1 MGEIVLDK
9 NKLLPLS
16 IVILAISMVLCSL
29 WIGYSIREGT
39 NKIISFALQEND
51 VLDLDEASTYLK
63 ISSAELQNISNGI
76 NSDIPHAKINGNYIF
91 SKAALDNW
99 LESARFESQQ

>member
-1 MGEIVLDK
+1 LDK

-63 ISSAELQNISNGI
+63 ISSTELLYIVDGI
-76 NSDIPHAKINGNYIF
+76 NSDIPHAKINGKYIF
-91 SKAALDNW
+91 SKVGLDNW
-99 LESARFESQQ
+99 LQSASFEIQH

>member
-1 MGEIVLDK
+1 MEK
-9 NKLLPLS
+9 NKLLSLS
-16 IVILAISMVLCSL
+16 IIILAISIVFCSL
-29 WIGYSIREGT
+29 WIGSSIKEGT
-39 NKIISFALQEND
+39 NKIISFVSQEND
-51 VLDLDEASTYLK
+51 VLDLNEASTYLK